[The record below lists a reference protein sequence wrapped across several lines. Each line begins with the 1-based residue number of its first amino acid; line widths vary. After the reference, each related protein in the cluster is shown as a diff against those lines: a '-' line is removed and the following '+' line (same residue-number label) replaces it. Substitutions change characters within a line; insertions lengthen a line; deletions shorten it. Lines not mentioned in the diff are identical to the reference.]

1 MDTLER
7 LNCVPVLLAL
17 RLEGHLE
24 GRRSLIGGGPRRFHL
39 VLSLERVTLRS
50 SETHAQRLDLHGR
63 LRVDAVGL
71 LRRGRGRHRRVN
83 VSGHAWTHRW
93 RERHRVGARSKSPAL
108 RAAGTAPECGR
119 AAADIVRN
127 GARREELLKDGILAL
142 ALLLLVELERC
153 RLELLAQL
161 ARTAGPVLHLVEL
174 GEQRT
179 LLLRS
184 HSHTL
189 LQRAHLLL
197 KARDLALPRVWHHT
211 SLQLVHHRC
220 HRALLP
226 QRPALLCQ
234 LVRVLLQL
242 RLPRVEALD
251 LVVNFR
257 RAAHCSERCA
267 AIDADALHWRR
278 RWLQLLRRI
287 LLLLTLLLLLL
298 LEPRRRV
305 ESLLLSHVLGKGLL
319 SRL

>member
-1 MDTLER
+1 MIA
-7 LNCVPVLLAL
+7 PKGP
-17 RLEGHLE
+17 GHLVRSTYTQ
-24 GRRSLIGGGPRRFHL
+24 GGGVPSLI
-39 VLSLERVTLRS
+39 
-50 SETHAQRLDLHGR
+50 AIYQDK
-63 LRVDAVGL
+63 
-71 LRRGRGRHRRVN
+71 
-83 VSGHAWTHRW
+83 SG
-93 RERHRVGARSKSPAL
+93 
-108 RAAGTAPECGR
+108 
-119 AAADIVRN
+119 
-127 GARREELLKDGILAL
+127 
-142 ALLLLVELERC
+142 
-153 RLELLAQL
+153 
-161 ARTAGPVLHLVEL
+161 
-174 GEQRT
+174 
-179 LLLRS
+179 
-184 HSHTL
+184 
-189 LQRAHLLL
+189 

>member
-1 MDTLER
+1 MLE
-7 LNCVPVLLAL
+7 
-17 RLEGHLE
+17 
-24 GRRSLIGGGPRRFHL
+24 
-39 VLSLERVTLRS
+39 
-50 SETHAQRLDLHGR
+50 
-63 LRVDAVGL
+63 
-71 LRRGRGRHRRVN
+71 
-83 VSGHAWTHRW
+83 
-93 RERHRVGARSKSPAL
+93 
-108 RAAGTAPECGR
+108 
-119 AAADIVRN
+119 
-127 GARREELLKDGILAL
+127 DGILAL

-161 ARTAGPVLHLVEL
+161 ARTTGPVLHLVEL

-184 HSHTL
+184 HPYAL

-197 KARDLALPRVWHHT
+197 KACDLALPRVGHHT

-226 QRPALLCQ
+226 QRPALLRQ

-242 RLPRVEALD
+242 RLPRVEALHL
-251 LVVNFR
+251 LVNVR
-257 RAAHCSERCA
+257 RAAHCSDRCA
-267 AIDADALHWRR
+267 AIDTDALHWRCM
-278 RWLQLLRRI
+278 WLQLLCCI

-305 ESLLLSHVLGKGLL
+305 ESLLLSHVLGEGLL